1 MNNQFTNNNEVVQEN
16 VLAGIVGAF
25 LFSLAGGVLWFVLY
39 MVGFMASISGLV
51 AAICAIKG
59 YSIFAKKESTQGI
72 IISVVVALVVMVIAW
87 YCGLAYDIVVA
98 YDYWYEI
105 GDIDYT
111 INFFD
116 AVRNAHL
123 FLFDPEIGV
132 SYFVDL
138 GITILLCAIGA
149 GSYVVNKVKNA
160 KAQAEQAAAAA
171 SFQVAVPA
179 DEGETAEKAEDTET
193 TENAEPTEPTQ
204 ATENNT
210 DAQ

>member
-1 MNNQFTNNNEVVQEN
+1 MNNQFIDNKNEVVQEN

-25 LFSLAGGVLWFVLY
+25 LFSLVGGALWFVLY
-39 MVGFMASISGLV
+39 LIGFMASISGLV

-59 YSIFAKKESTQGI
+59 YSFFAKKESTKGI

-87 YCGLAYDIVVA
+87 YCGLAYDIVQA
-98 YDYWYEI
+98 YKLWFES
-105 GDIDYT
+105 GEIDYT

-116 AVRNAHL
+116 AIRNAHL

-132 SYFVDL
+132 SYFIDL
-138 GITILLCAIGA
+138 GITIVLCAVGA

-160 KAQAEQAAAAA
+160 KAQAEQVSMAGNFNV
-171 SFQVAVPA
+171 SVPSNENENNEA
-179 DEGETAEKAEDTET
+179 NET
-193 TENAEPTEPTQ
+193 TS
-204 ATENNT
+204 NNDNKT